1 MDYLRERGEEYITG
15 RYVDRERD
23 AVMFDI
29 DDTLI
34 FISGLPNT
42 PMISLLQQAKVL
54 GYKIVIITARPNISP
69 VIHSTVEQL
78 KYHNIEFD
86 HIGFVPAEEK
96 GLLKRNSGLNYIL
109 SVGDM
114 ETDLTDS
121 KHILNTSNFYHS

>member
-1 MDYLRERGEEYITG
+1 MEYLRERGEEYITG
-15 RYVDRERD
+15 RYVDRDRD

-34 FISGLPNT
+34 FISGVPNT
-42 PMISLLQQAKVL
+42 PIIALLQQAKVL

-69 VIHSTVEQL
+69 VINSTVDQL
-78 KYHNIEFD
+78 KRHGIEFD

-96 GLLKRNSGLNYIL
+96 GLLKRKSGFNYIL

-121 KHILNTSNFYHS
+121 THALNTSNFYHI